1 MTEYTTTRL
10 YLDQLISSWLFNVS
24 AVLGWFFI
32 LGLLFSI
39 HDYETMFTSPM
50 GQPVTQIIFDMIGKK
65 GVIVLMESDVSGEL
79 GLDEEMKIAFGGR
92 P

>member
-1 MTEYTTTRL
+1 VA
-10 YLDQLISSWLFNVS
+10 FNVS
-24 AVLGWFFI
+24 AVPGRFFI

-65 GVIVLMESDVSGEL
+65 GVIVLMESDVSGERR
-79 GLDEEMKIAFGGR
+79 GNEDSFWWATVVGSMFSCS
-92 P
+92 